1 MTNVMKGILSRILSQ
16 EIAHQEQWQKDD
28 IERFGEDITKRDE
41 IIEEIKSFMDENGI
55 EFSDHFYY
63 SV

>member
-1 MTNVMKGILSRILSQ
+1 MTDLMKGILSRILSQ

-55 EFSDHFYY
+55 EFSSHFYY